1 MAAAVLVAVL
11 VVADVMDTTTLVA
24 TAMVVTMVVTMVAIP
39 IMAML
44 ATELVVV
51 FMEVA
56 HSSSSRSRRT
66 MVATQAQCPER
77 EAVDVSIVVNWGT
90 G

>member
-24 TAMVVTMVVTMVAIP
+24 TAMVVTMVAIP
-39 IMAML
+39 IIAML

>member
-1 MAAAVLVAVL
+1 MAVL
-11 VVADVMDTTTLVA
+11 VVADVVDTTTLVA

-66 MVATQAQCPER
+66 MVTTQAQCPER
-77 EAVDVSIVVNWGT
+77 EAVHVSNVVKRGI